1 VSRAKYNNPP
11 PPPIKQAQHQKITI
25 TMTQLKKYEKDSF
38 SFAEVFHAR
47 IEKGVVYLEEY
58 GEGAFPLPHIKTEK
72 QYLELY
78 ETLTGKKRKKIK
90 EVKKNNKEP
99 IAENNQIEYF
109 RKAIK
114 LYASLQISLELCTDI
129 KNSPF
134 VKNSLKAK
142 ISNLEKQLELDIRP
156 YVNKLYDKDE
166 EAFQVIQNSIEM
178 IRDNSLEEI
187 VDRAIEMSNL
197 AETN

>member
-1 VSRAKYNNPP
+1 M
-11 PPPIKQAQHQKITI
+11 KQ
-25 TMTQLKKYEKDSF
+25 E
-38 SFAEVFHAR
+38 
-47 IEKGVVYLEEY
+47 
-58 GEGAFPLPHIKTEK
+58 
-72 QYLELY
+72 
-78 ETLTGKKRKKIK
+78 
-90 EVKKNNKEP
+90 
-99 IAENNQIEYF
+99 NQIEFF
-109 RKAIK
+109 RKALK

-129 KNSPF
+129 KDSPF